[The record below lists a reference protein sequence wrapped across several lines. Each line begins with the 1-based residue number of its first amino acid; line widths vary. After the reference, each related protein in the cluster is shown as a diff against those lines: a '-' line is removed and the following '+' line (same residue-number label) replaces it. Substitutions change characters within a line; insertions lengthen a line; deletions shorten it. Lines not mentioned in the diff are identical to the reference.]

1 MACIIVCPDF
11 FRRTDSN
18 LLFYLL
24 FQSSASCGPYGCDE
38 YTILKADAVTLAD
51 LEQEAEEEVSLAIE
65 ELQQARIEIRE
76 DEPNNLSRLPRIQE
90 IQSDLFSMEEGGVGD
105 LNEGTTSN
113 VQLDQNEATDECT
126 ETELPKN
133 TLNLWEEAEKLVGSE
148 QYMVKLGGQ
157 VLKRK
162 LNTGRWFNP
171 FEKSISSKQ
180 CTTRRVVE
188 NVIPSGVLSRIIK
201 SESYAVVTFT
211 SRQAA
216 IAARQCLSDGS
227 GLEGWREVDKIPIP
241 PLADA
246 VPWNIFDCRGCCRP
260 VTVTLPPEQRRVRFK
275 M

>member
-1 MACIIVCPDF
+1 M
-11 FRRTDSN
+11 
-18 LLFYLL
+18 
-24 FQSSASCGPYGCDE
+24 Q
-38 YTILKADAVTLAD
+38 ADAVTLAD

-65 ELQQARIEIRE
+65 ELQQARNEIRV
-76 DEPNNLSRLPRIQE
+76 DEPNNLSRLPRIKE
-90 IQSDLFSMEEGGVGD
+90 VQSDLLSVEEGDLGD

-162 LNTGRWFNP
+162 LNTGRWSFG
-171 FEKSISSKQ
+171 KSISSKQ
-180 CTTRRVVE
+180 STTRRVVE
-188 NVIPSGVLSRIIK
+188 NVIPSGVLSRITK